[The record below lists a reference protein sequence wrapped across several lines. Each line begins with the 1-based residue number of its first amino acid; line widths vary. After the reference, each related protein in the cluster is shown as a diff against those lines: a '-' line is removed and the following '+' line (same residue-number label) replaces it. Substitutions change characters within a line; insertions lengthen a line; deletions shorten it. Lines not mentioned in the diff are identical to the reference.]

1 MKRRARRNRLCGIL
15 SDVHFQAEGRLLQQS
30 RIIVCP
36 RLVISSWLVVPLF
49 LADYFEV
56 LERCLFKKLASMFT
70 GFLFE
75 NITSSSEFR

>member
-1 MKRRARRNRLCGIL
+1 MKRRARRNRLCIP
-15 SDVHFQAEGRLLQQS
+15 SDVHFQADGRLLQQS

-36 RLVISSWLVVPLF
+36 RLIISSWLVVPLF

-56 LERCLFKKLASMFT
+56 LERCLIKELACMFT

-75 NITSSSEFR
+75 GITSSSKFR